1 MPETDH
7 RWVDASGRV
16 WAATTC
22 SGTTA
27 GSTSSPRCPAPRP
40 PATSRLWR
48 SECDGHGRA
57 TGEVGRNWCIWS
69 RWTSGS

>member
-16 WAATTC
+16 WVATTC

-27 GSTSSPRCPAPRP
+27 SSTSSPRCPAARP
-40 PATSRLWR
+40 PATSRLWG
-48 SECDGHGRA
+48 SENDSHGRA
-57 TGEVGRNWCIWS
+57 TRRSWPQLVHLIEVDERK
-69 RWTSGS
+69 